1 MWFTQRYRYTAF
13 PYAMKNIQAYLT
25 DTYAIIVS
33 HSEIII
39 ASFNNLVYKQQSLTM
54 LYKKITKTLK
64 RLCNFTFCL
73 QSREGFM
80 YVADEL
86 SCT

>member
-1 MWFTQRYRYTAF
+1 ME
-13 PYAMKNIQAYLT
+13 NIQAYLT

-39 ASFNNLVYKQQSLTM
+39 VSFNDLVA
-54 LYKKITKTLK
+54 
-64 RLCNFTFCL
+64 N
-73 QSREGFM
+73 
-80 YVADEL
+80 EL